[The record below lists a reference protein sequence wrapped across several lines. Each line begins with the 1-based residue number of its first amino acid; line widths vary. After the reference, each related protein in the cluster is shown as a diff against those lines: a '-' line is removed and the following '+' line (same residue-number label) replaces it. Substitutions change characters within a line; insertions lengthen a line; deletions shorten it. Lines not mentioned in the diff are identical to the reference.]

1 MEHKACLQAAE
12 LKNAISD
19 GVISALREELRHAQA
34 LITAT
39 AREFTVAGVGAPSES
54 DRLKCPEV
62 DRTVVSM
69 DTISLHNAKTT
80 QYGPNEN
87 HSEEDALR
95 EQVVSLAQRLQAAE
109 FSKEDSDL
117 NLEEAV
123 QKNGHMMMKVTQ
135 LQEQLQ
141 HARNALTSF
150 DRDLHQS
157 NAERDRLRKKLAAT
171 GASDELTSSRAE
183 TVRLRD
189 ELASTAS
196 EKQLLESKLHFLNC
210 DNQHL
215 RSANAELKGK
225 LQERDVKQPT
235 PTPEQPT
242 PTPKQP
248 TPKQQSPE
256 HKQRTPKQKTNASQ
270 RQSESVPS
278 SSAASDYVE
287 CEVKLPSINFRRVL
301 DLSERLDDHRLAFRH
316 SNKWYYAVTERHPLT
331 RLRLVLLREDL
342 QWHVDFMNEL
352 TEELSFM
359 FMPTPDHVD
368 KSSEL
373 GKLQERASKIAD
385 AVSDCTAL
393 QKSAVG
399 ASPGELSRIT
409 AEVQLLSKTE
419 MENLL
424 PVVYRCTHRLRQ
436 KKAETSSDGL

>member
-1 MEHKACLQAAE
+1 MIA
-12 LKNAISD
+12 
-19 GVISALREELRHAQA
+19 
-34 LITAT
+34 AT
-39 AREFTVAGVGAPSES
+39 ARECTLAGVGAPSES
-54 DRLKCPEV
+54 DKLMCLDD

-69 DTISLHNAKTT
+69 DTISLHNAKAT

-87 HSEEDALR
+87 HSEENALR

-123 QKNGHMMMKVTQ
+123 QKNGHLMMKVTQ

-141 HARNALTSF
+141 HARNALTSI

-157 NAERDRLRKKLAAT
+157 NAERDRLRKEFAAT
-171 GASDELTSSRAE
+171 GASDEPTSSRAE

-196 EKQLLESKLHFLNC
+196 QKQLLESKLDFLNR
-210 DNQHL
+210 DNKHL
-215 RSANAELKGK
+215 RSTNAELRAK
-225 LQERDVKQPT
+225 LQERDVKQPI
-235 PTPEQPT
+235 PTPEQAT
-242 PTPKQP
+242 PPPQQLA
-248 TPKQQSPE
+248 PKQQSPE
-256 HKQRTPKQKTNASQ
+256 QPLPKQLTPKETTNASQ
-270 RQSESVPS
+270 CPSESVPS

-331 RLRLVLLREDL
+331 RPRLVLLREDL

-352 TEELSFM
+352 TEELSSM

-373 GKLQERASKIAD
+373 GKLRERASKIAD

-419 MENLL
+419 MEELL
-424 PVVYRCTHRLRQ
+424 PVVYRCIHRLR
-436 KKAETSSDGL
+436 KEKADTSSIGL

>member
-1 MEHKACLQAAE
+1 MIA
-12 LKNAISD
+12 
-19 GVISALREELRHAQA
+19 
-34 LITAT
+34 AT
-39 AREFTVAGVGAPSES
+39 ARECTLAGVGAPSES
-54 DRLKCPEV
+54 DKLKCLDV

-95 EQVVSLAQRLQAAE
+95 EQVVSLAQRLQAVE

-117 NLEEAV
+117 NMEEAV
-123 QKNGHMMMKVTQ
+123 QKNGHLMMKVTQ

-141 HARNALTSF
+141 HARNALTSI

-157 NAERDRLRKKLAAT
+157 NAERDRLRKELAAT
-171 GASDELTSSRAE
+171 GASDEPTSSRAE

-196 EKQLLESKLHFLNC
+196 QKQLLESKLDFLNR

-215 RSANAELKGK
+215 RSTNAELKAK
-225 LQERDVKQPT
+225 LQERGVKQPT

-242 PTPKQP
+242 P
-248 TPKQQSPE
+248 KQQSPE
-256 HKQRTPKQKTNASQ
+256 QAAPKQRTPKQKTNVSP
-270 RQSESVPS
+270 RESESVPS

-301 DLSERLDDHRLAFRH
+301 DLSERLDDHLLAFRH

-331 RLRLVLLREDL
+331 RPRLVLLREDL

-352 TEELSFM
+352 TEELSSM

-368 KSSEL
+368 KCSEL
-373 GKLQERASKIAD
+373 GKLRERASKIAD
-385 AVSDCTAL
+385 AALDCTAL

-424 PVVYRCTHRLRQ
+424 PVVYRCIHRLRQ
-436 KKAETSSDGL
+436 KEAETSSDGL